1 MNLSEFLVTGM
12 STVALL
18 IIISGS
24 HLPGLAPQ
32 IACADFNFDAVG
44 DWGCNSNTKSTVTNI
59 QDKRPERVLGLG
71 DYSYAPTATCWL
83 NTINPIETITRINI
97 GDHENDAD
105 EGNSQYRNA
114 FDNNT
119 LLKHALKQILSE
131 AHSLLTKKPTS
142 VVNKGELPPSGDI
155 HDFLSLA
162 PYRWPDPSKK
172 DGLPY
177 IGRDGRTNP
186 EIYTIPDKKNLDDLT
201 HAVKV
206 LSAAYYFTDDPKYTS
221 KAEEL
226 LRVWFVD
233 NSTKMNPN
241 LKYAEIVRGKSNMS
255 SAGIMAGRDLTDVID
270 AIGLIQGS
278 PVWTKKDQAG
288 IESWFTKYLDWLMNS
303 PSGKE
308 EGQKLNNHG
317 TYYYVQV
324 AAIALFL
331 NKTAVAK
338 NTIEAFVQRPNNS
351 FIAPE
356 RSLAVKIQPDGR
368 QPFELRRNNALDY
381 SMFNLQGL
389 YRLANIGKRLGIDL
403 WNYTSS
409 QEPLLQK
416 GLDFLIPYVLEKETW
431 PYSQISPIS
440 RHSAAYLFCHAAVNY
455 PKSEGVYMKS
465 YKYFIRDR
473 PFFDV
478 HNLSCLTR

>member
-1 MNLSEFLVTGM
+1 MNLSEFLVTGV

-24 HLPGLAPQ
+24 HLPGLSPQ
-32 IACADFNFDAVG
+32 IAHADFNFAAVG

-59 QDKRPERVLGLG
+59 QDKRPEGVLGLG
-71 DYSYAPTATCWL
+71 GYSYAPTATCWL

-97 GDHENDAD
+97 GNHENDAD
-105 EGNSQYRNA
+105 EGNSQYMNA

-119 LLKHALKQILSE
+119 FLKHALKQILSE
-131 AHSLLTKKPTS
+131 AQFLLTMKPTS
-142 VVNKGELPPSGDI
+142 VVDKAELPPSGDI
-155 HDFLSLA
+155 HDFLSLS
-162 PYRWPDPSKK
+162 PYRWPNPTKK

-177 IGRDGRTNP
+177 MFRDGYTNP
-186 EIYTIPDKKNLDDLT
+186 EIYTIPDKKNLDDIT
-201 HAVKV
+201 RAVKS
-206 LSAAYYFTDDPKYTS
+206 LSAAYYFTDYPKYAS

-233 NSTKMNPN
+233 NSSKMNPN
-241 LKYAEIVRGKSNMS
+241 LTYAEIVRGKSNIS

-278 PVWTKKDQAG
+278 PVWTKEDQVG
-288 IESWFTKYLDWLMNS
+288 FESWFTKYLDWLMNS
-303 PSGKE
+303 KSGKE

-331 NKTAVAK
+331 NKTAIAK

-368 QPFELRRNNALDY
+368 QPFELQRNNALDY

-416 GLDFLIPYVLEKETW
+416 GLDFLIPYILEKETW

-440 RHSAAYLFCHAAVNY
+440 RHSAAYLFCHAAVNN

-465 YKYFIRDR
+465 YKYFSWDR